1 MIRHWRDTDVPINRE
16 ALLFRDIKVWA
27 RWMRSSS
34 GETTLNPETRMMK
47 RVEIEDARLAS
58 SVTEILM
65 GSDVPPRKKF
75 IYEHA
80 QDAELDI

>member
-1 MIRHWRDTDVPINRE
+1 MSRITLRR
-16 ALLFRDIKVWA
+16 LLTGTIVLPFTAGDA
-27 RWMRSSS
+27 AAFDAAA
-34 GETTLNPETRMMK
+34 RMMK